1 MGQIEKIGT
10 LRGKLP
16 YDIDGAV
23 VKVDSLSQREQLG
36 VTAKYPKW
44 AVAFKYPPEEKETV
58 LREIEINVGRTG
70 ALTPTAVFDPITLAG
85 TTVSR
90 AVLHNQDFID
100 EKQIAI
106 GDTIVVRKA
115 GEIIPEVVTVAKHAG
130 GPVYQIPDRCPS
142 CGSEVT
148 REEGEAVIRCTNI
161 ECPAQLLRNLIHFC
175 SRDAMD
181 IDGLGPAILELLIQE
196 KIIASATDLY
206 SMDPARI
213 AALEGMGE
221 TSAEN
226 IRRSV
231 EKSKGN
237 DLSRLVFALGIRG
250 IGAKAA
256 QLLARKFGTMDAIE
270 AASPE
275 EIESIEDL
283 AK

>member
-1 MGQIEKIGT
+1 M
-10 LRGKLP
+10 
-16 YDIDGAV
+16 
-23 VKVDSLSQREQLG
+23 
-36 VTAKYPKW
+36 
-44 AVAFKYPPEEKETV
+44 
-58 LREIEINVGRTG
+58 GRTG

-106 GDTIVVRKA
+106 GDAIVVRKA

-130 GPVYQIPDRCPS
+130 GPVYRIPDRCPS
-142 CGSEVT
+142 CGSEVA

-196 KIIASATDLY
+196 KIISSATDLY

-213 AALEGMGE
+213 AALDGMGE

-226 IRRSV
+226 LRRSV

-256 QLLARKFGTMDAIE
+256 QLLARKFGTMEEIQ
-270 AASPE
+270 AASAE
-275 EIESIEDL
+275 EIESIDGFGKIMAENV
-283 AK
+283 AEFFSHINQIVI